1 MTGRRLLSKH
11 VAGGLMIAL
20 GAGLHSE
27 GLRDPPRQM
36 ATAYAK
42 PLTPEPLGVM
52 RSPNDESH
60 QTAGRTG

>member
-1 MTGRRLLSKH
+1 
-11 VAGGLMIAL
+11 MIAL